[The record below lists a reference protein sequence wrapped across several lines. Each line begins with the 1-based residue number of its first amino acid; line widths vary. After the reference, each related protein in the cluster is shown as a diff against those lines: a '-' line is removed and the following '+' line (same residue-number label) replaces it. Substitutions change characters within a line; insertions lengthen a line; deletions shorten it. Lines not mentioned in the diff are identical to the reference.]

1 MKNTFGGFERYV
13 IRDRETGSAYM
24 DSFDTI
30 QECIDRIIEY
40 EKEDKKE
47 GCFKVGRYVVY
58 DILKEDIVDIVMYA
72 FGFPERW

>member
-24 DSFDTI
+24 DSFDNI
-30 QECIDRIIEY
+30 QECIDRIKEY
-40 EKEDKKE
+40 EEMDKKAD
-47 GCFKVGRYVVY
+47 CYKVGFYEVY
-58 DILKEDIVDIVMYA
+58 DMLKEDIVDIVMYA